1 MNLSKKTAVIDYYS
15 IGEVS
20 TLLNLS
26 RDMIRYYE
34 KQGAIRASRV
44 AENNY
49 RRYDSMEI
57 FWLLEAMQHKSWG
70 IPISEISGIRNHEY
84 TIKTEQFLSEEVK
97 RIRADIHYREL
108 LAQRLEQLQMNML
121 LSTKNIGCF
130 WVEQIPS
137 VYCCHLVTGRGDEYE
152 RINLSEKSSA
162 FIFSDQH
169 LPFFDSGLEVENDR
183 VEWEMGVQE
192 KYIEAFETEIPDDFI
207 RIPGGV
213 CLCTHIDIG
222 EIGSF
227 NQEVFHILP
236 EFAAEHGFNV
246 PDGAKIRGILL
257 GRGYESG
264 EFRRIVKVHLPIL

>member
-169 LPFFDSGLEVENDR
+169 LPFFDSGLEVEDDR
-183 VEWEMGVQE
+183 IEWEMGVQE

-246 PDGAKIRGILL
+246 PDGAKIRGSLL

>member
-44 AENNY
+44 ADNNY

-169 LPFFDSGLEVENDR
+169 LPFFDSGLEVEDDR

>member
-1 MNLSKKTAVIDYYS
+1 MNLSKKTAVIDSYS

-108 LAQRLEQLQMNML
+108 LAQRLEQLQMNIL

-207 RIPGGV
+207 KIPGGV

>member
-1 MNLSKKTAVIDYYS
+1 MKLSKKEGIIDSYS
-15 IGEVS
+15 IGDVS

-34 KQGAIRASRV
+34 KQGAIRASRG
-44 AENNY
+44 AQNNY
-49 RRYDSMEI
+49 RRYDSMEV

-84 TIKTEQFLSEEVK
+84 TINTEQFLGEEVK
-97 RIRADIHYREL
+97 RVRADLRYRDL

-121 LSTKNIGCF
+121 LSRKNIGCF
-130 WVEQIPS
+130 WVEHIPA
-137 VYCCHLVTGRGDEYE
+137 VYCCHLVTGWGDEYE
-152 RINLSEKSSA
+152 RINLSEKSSS

-169 LPFFDSGLEVENDR
+169 LPFFDNGLEVEDDR
-183 VEWEMGVQE
+183 VEWEMSVQE
-192 KYIEAFETEIPDDFI
+192 KYIETFGTEIPEDFI

-227 NQEVFHILP
+227 NQEVFRVLP
-236 EFAAEHGFNV
+236 EYAAEHGFNV
-246 PDGAKIRGILL
+246 PGEAKIRGVLL
-257 GRGYESG
+257 GRGYENG
-264 EFRRIVKVHLPIL
+264 EFRRIVKIHLPIL

>member
-207 RIPGGV
+207 KIPGGV

>member
-34 KQGAIRASRV
+34 KQGAIGASRV

-207 RIPGGV
+207 KIPGGV

>member
-44 AENNY
+44 ADNNY

-169 LPFFDSGLEVENDR
+169 LPFFDSGLEVEDDR

-207 RIPGGV
+207 KIPGGV

>member
-1 MNLSKKTAVIDYYS
+1 MNLSKKTAVIDSYS

-108 LAQRLEQLQMNML
+108 LAQRLEQLQMNIL

-169 LPFFDSGLEVENDR
+169 LPFFDSGLEVEDDR

-207 RIPGGV
+207 KIPGGV

>member
-108 LAQRLEQLQMNML
+108 LGQRLEQLQMNML

-207 RIPGGV
+207 KIPGGV

>member
-1 MNLSKKTAVIDYYS
+1 MTAFHSYS

-169 LPFFDSGLEVENDR
+169 LPFFDSGLEVEDDR

-246 PDGAKIRGILL
+246 PDGAKIRGSLL